1 MRSSKISTQKI
12 ILFALLCFFLVKG
25 AILSFLV
32 PAFQNPDEQ
41 IHYGTAQFLAE
52 PTLKTWP
59 IRKLESRRLS
69 SADIATYGFSE
80 EVIRSAQ
87 AVQFDEIKSEKQNIQ
102 NFSTLN
108 IENEILTNN
117 WQRYIDTY
125 PDNASGTKSIYY
137 LFSSWLERLL
147 SDENIFVRIF
157 SMRFLAVLFGIGVT
171 IFAYLTAKKIGL
183 SENASLLLTMVL
195 TFQPMFSITAAQVNI
210 DIALVFAFSLFLFA
224 GVSLL
229 RDGLTWSH
237 ALLLIS
243 AAILGLFS
251 KGPGIVLVAMLYP
264 LLAWTSYR
272 ALNLPLKKFLTLL
285 AGASIFLASTTF
297 LIIPKSYFVNITNFT
312 AQSKFS
318 STIESIGKYLDKTL
332 SSGELR
338 DTARSYWGHFGWLDN
353 AIPDWTLSVII
364 LITIVGFI
372 GTVWYLCSQR
382 KFTYLPEKRFLV
394 LFLGMI
400 IALQIAIRFYD
411 WRVFD
416 YTGQILIGQ
425 PGRYFLPN
433 VIAHLII
440 ITTGIGF
447 LLRQER
453 YFLFALK
460 ALTLA
465 MILLQ
470 IHAIINVIIP
480 RYYL

>member
-1 MRSSKISTQKI
+1 MFTSSK
-12 ILFALLCFFLVKG
+12 FALYLTGILLLFLFKG
-25 AILSFLV
+25 VFLAV
-32 PAFQNPDEQ
+32 LFPLFQNPDEQ
-41 IHYGTAQFLAE
+41 THYSTAQYWAE
-52 PTLKTWP
+52 PQVKNWP
-59 IRKLESRRLS
+59 FRNLPSTSTTHS
-69 SADIATYGFSE
+69 SISTYGFSE
-80 EVIRSAQ
+80 EVIRSAE
-87 AVQFDEIKSEKQNIQ
+87 ANQFDEVRASDQNIPDFTTILSDQ
-102 NFSTLN
+102 ALV
-108 IENEILTNN
+108 END
-117 WQRYIDTY
+117 WKRYIDTTST
-125 PDNASGTKSIYY
+125 NVSGTRSVYY
-137 LFSSWLERLL
+137 LLGSWLERLL
-147 SDENIFVRIF
+147 SSESIFARLF
-157 SMRFLAVLFGIGVT
+157 SMRTLATLFGAGVIYLAYHIARRAGFSPFVGLLFT
-171 IFAYLTAKKIGL
+171 ILVA
-183 SENASLLLTMVL
+183 
-195 TFQPMFSITAAQVNI
+195 FQPMFAMTAAQVNI

-440 ITTGIGF
+440 IATGIGF
-447 LLRQER
+447 LLRREKF
-453 YFLFALK
+453 FLFALK

>member
-1 MRSSKISTQKI
+1 MFTSSKYALYLTG
-12 ILFALLCFFLVKG
+12 ILLLFLLKG
-25 AILSFLV
+25 VFLAV
-32 PAFQNPDEQ
+32 LFPLFQNPDEQ
-41 IHYGTAQFLAE
+41 THYSTAQYWAE
-52 PTLKTWP
+52 PQDKNWP
-59 IRKLESRRLS
+59 FRNLPSTSTTHS
-69 SADIATYGFSE
+69 SISTYGFSE
-80 EVIRSAQ
+80 EVIRSAE
-87 AVQFDEIKSEKQNIQ
+87 ANQFDEVRTSDQNIPDFTTILSDQ
-102 NFSTLN
+102 ALV
-108 IENEILTNN
+108 END
-117 WQRYIDTY
+117 WKQYIDTTST
-125 PDNASGTKSIYY
+125 NVSGTRSIYY
-137 LFSSWLERLL
+137 LLSSWLERLL
-147 SDENIFVRIF
+147 SSESIFARLF
-157 SMRFLAVLFGIGVT
+157 SMRTLAT
-171 IFAYLTAKKIGL
+171 IFGVGVVYLAFHIARRAGFSPFVGL
-183 SENASLLLTMVL
+183 LFTILVA
-195 TFQPMFSITAAQVNI
+195 FQPMFAMTAAQVNI

-251 KGPGIVLVAMLYP
+251 KGPGVVLVAMLYP

-272 ALNLPLKKFLTLL
+272 ALHLPLKKFLTLL
-285 AGASIFLASTTF
+285 AGASIFLASATF
-297 LIIPKSYFVNITNFT
+297 LIIPKSYFVNITNLT

-372 GTVWYLCSQR
+372 GTVWYLFSQR

-394 LFLGMI
+394 FFLGMI

-440 ITTGIGF
+440 IAAGIGF
-447 LLRQER
+447 LLRQEK

-470 IHAIINVIIP
+470 IHAIMNVIIP